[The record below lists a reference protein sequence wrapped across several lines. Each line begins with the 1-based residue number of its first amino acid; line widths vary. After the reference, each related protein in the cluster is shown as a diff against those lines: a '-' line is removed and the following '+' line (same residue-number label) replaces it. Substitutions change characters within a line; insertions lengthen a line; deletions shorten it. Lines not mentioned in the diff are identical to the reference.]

1 MRVEVFESR
10 NLSYLKNE
18 INRYLATLD
27 GKMVK
32 NIQVQY
38 QTCVLGG
45 NTYYSA
51 MVSWE

>member
-1 MRVEVFESR
+1 MRVKAFESR
-10 NLSYLKNE
+10 NLSYLENE

-27 GKMVK
+27 GKKVK

-38 QTCVLGG
+38 QTYVLGG
-45 NTYYSA
+45 NSYYSA